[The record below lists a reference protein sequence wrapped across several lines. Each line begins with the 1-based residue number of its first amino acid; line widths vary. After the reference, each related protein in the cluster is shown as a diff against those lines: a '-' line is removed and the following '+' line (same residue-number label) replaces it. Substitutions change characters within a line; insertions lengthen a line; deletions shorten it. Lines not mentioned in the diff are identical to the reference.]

1 MENAFCLFDLLCG
14 KNFVSLRRFTK
25 HKEEFMAFLL
35 ESMPLEAGKEMIE
48 AAKNGQI
55 DQLIEQATTT
65 GIEIGKSILFA
76 VLLAIVGRYAIK
88 FINRVVAGML
98 ERRNVEPT
106 VQSFLKSFVN
116 ITLMILLIITVVG
129 TLGVNT
135 TSLAALLASA
145 GLAVGMALSG
155 NLQNLAGGIIM
166 LFLKPFKVGDF
177 IEAQGVSG
185 TVKAIQIFHTILLT
199 VDNKVLFVPNGSLS
213 SGNITNYT
221 MNDLRRVDLTIGVEY
236 GTETEKVKSVTLAL
250 LQKDSRILGDPAPFI
265 AVKELGDNGVIFTIR
280 VWTKA
285 SDYWNVFFDTT
296 ERIYAEYN
304 KQGIGFPFPQLQ
316 IHQ

>member
-1 MENAFCLFDLLCG
+1 M
-14 KNFVSLRRFTK
+14 
-25 HKEEFMAFLL
+25 L
-35 ESMPLEAGKEMIE
+35 ETLQVAPLEAGKEVIE
-48 AAKNGQI
+48 AAKSGQI
-55 DQLIEQATTT
+55 DLVIDQITTT
-65 GIEIGKSILFA
+65 GIEMGKSVLFA
-76 VLLAIVGRYAIK
+76 IVLAVAGRYVIK
-88 FINRVVAGML
+88 FINRLVAGML

-116 ITLMILLIITVVG
+116 ITLIVLLIITVVG

-155 NLQNLAGGIIM
+155 NLQNLAGGIIL

-185 TVKAIQIFHTILLT
+185 TVKAIQIFHTILT
-199 VDNKVLFVPNGSLS
+199 TPDNKELFIPNGALS

-221 MNDLRRVDLTIGVEY
+221 KNDLRRVDFSIGVEY
-236 GTETEKVKSVTLAL
+236 GTEAEKVKRVTLDL
-250 LQKDSRILGDPAPFI
+250 LKQDSRIMADPAPFI
-265 AVKELGDNGVIFTIR
+265 AIKELGDNGVIYVIR
-280 VWTKA
+280 VWAKA
-285 SDYWNVFFDTT
+285 TDYWGVFFDTT

-304 KQGIGFPFPQLQ
+304 KEGIGFPFPQIQ
-316 IHQ
+316 VHQ

>member
-1 MENAFCLFDLLCG
+1 MIQ
-14 KNFVSLRRFTK
+14 
-25 HKEEFMAFLL
+25 LL
-35 ESMPLEAGKEMIE
+35 EVAPIEAGKEMVE
-48 AAKNGQI
+48 AAKSGELE
-55 DQLIEQATTT
+55 QLVHQAISM
-65 GIEIGKSILFA
+65 GMEAGKSL
-76 VLLAIVGRYAIK
+76 LLAVVLAVVGRYAIK
-88 FINRVVAGML
+88 FVNRLVARML

-116 ITLMILLIITVVG
+116 ILLITLLIIMVVG

-155 NLQNLAGGIIM
+155 NLQNLAGGIIL

-185 TVKAIQIFHTILLT
+185 IVKAIQIFHTILT
-199 VDNKVLFVPNGSLS
+199 TTDNKELFIPNGALS

-221 MNDLRRVDLTIGVEY
+221 KNDLRRVDFTISVEY
-236 GTETEKVKSVTLAL
+236 GTETEKVKEVTLEL
-250 LQKDSRILGDPAPFI
+250 LKQDERIMQDPAPFI
-265 AVKELGDNGVIFTIR
+265 AVKELADSSVDFVLR

-285 SDYWNVFFDTT
+285 SDYWDVFFDTN
-296 ERIYAEYN
+296 ERIYTEFN
-304 KQGIGFPFPQLQ
+304 KQGIGFPFPQIQ

>member
-1 MENAFCLFDLLCG
+1 M
-14 KNFVSLRRFTK
+14 
-25 HKEEFMAFLL
+25 L
-35 ESMPLEAGKEMIE
+35 EILQATPLETGKGVIE

-55 DQLIEQATTT
+55 DQLIEQVTTT
-65 GIEIGKSILFA
+65 GIEMGKSILFA
-76 VLLAIVGRYAIK
+76 IVLAVAGRYVIK
-88 FINRVVAGML
+88 FINKMVAGML

-116 ITLMILLIITVVG
+116 ITLIILLIIMVVG

-155 NLQNLAGGIIM
+155 NLQNLAGGIIL

-185 TVKAIQIFHTILLT
+185 TVMAIQIFHTILT
-199 VDNKVLFVPNGSLS
+199 TPDNKELFIPNGALS

-221 MNDLRRVDLTIGVEY
+221 KNDLRRVDFSIGVEY
-236 GTETEKVKSVTLAL
+236 GTEVDKVKQVTLDL
-250 LQKDSRILGDPAPFI
+250 LKQDSRIMQDPVPLI
-265 AVKELGDNGVIFTIR
+265 AVKELGDNGVIFVIR
-280 VWTKA
+280 VWAKA
-285 SDYWNVFFDTT
+285 SDYWGVFFDTN

-304 KQGIGFPFPQLQ
+304 KQGIGFPFPQIQ
-316 IHQ
+316 VHQ